1 MGGRGSASRSGRS
14 SAASGVGAGG
24 TDGASKKAAKASSG
38 GGGGKSDAEKLV
50 GTSVKSITKGM
61 TQSSLSKMSRSKLE
75 TIGILQ
81 AAKNY
86 MKRYNM
92 GAEQAL
98 KQAKAL
104 APQQTTAQLRKFVWK
119 YRNRD

>member
-1 MGGRGSASRSGRS
+1 MGGRGSASSG
-14 SAASGVGAGG
+14 
-24 TDGASKKAAKASSG
+24 AAKSTSAKTA
-38 GGGGKSDAEKLV
+38 GGGGKSSAEKLAS
-50 GTSVKSITKGM
+50 TSVKSITKGM
-61 TQSSLSKMSRSKLE
+61 TQASVNKLSRNHLE

-81 AAKNY
+81 TVKIY

-104 APQQTTAQLRKFVWK
+104 APHQTTAQLRKFVWK
-119 YRNRD
+119 YRNID